1 MKPSQNAQCLSK
13 NQFSFHSLSLSH
25 FFFIIISACICNAG
39 FVGNGTYCP
48 RPCESNPCQNNGTCV
63 NGLDEHL
70 CKCKSGFDGN
80 NCENEL
86 MPTGSDNTNLL
97 VGILVPVFCIFV
109 VATFLI
115 VYFYRKWKLIKT
127 KSNELHQRLLNSH
140 GFELEQGESENFF
153 GISTFGD
160 GRAVPETPLLNT
172 KLEVSLPGFLKMDYK
187 TQLEIGEN
195 IGGGGSAEIY
205 KGVLI
210 DQNLQM
216 KYGFSEVAI
225 KQIKDEANLTEE
237 QNRIKFQQEVAIL
250 WSLDNQLNVMKLI
263 DYSIKPRYII
273 TKLYPTDLF
282 KFIHTSTIE
291 ITSKMIFNLTFE
303 ISTGL
308 TAIHAIKL
316 LIVISKALIF
326 CLKRFRKMVKLE

>member
-1 MKPSQNAQCLSK
+1 
-13 NQFSFHSLSLSH
+13 
-25 FFFIIISACICNAG
+25 
-39 FVGNGTYCP
+39 
-48 RPCESNPCQNNGTCV
+48 
-63 NGLDEHL
+63 
-70 CKCKSGFDGN
+70 
-80 NCENEL
+80 

-263 DYSIKPRYII
+263 GYSIKPRYII

-308 TAIHAIKL
+308 TAIHGNQIAHRDIKSPNILLEAIQENGKTRMRA
-316 LIVISKALIF
+316 VICDFGIARSAGGHELPNTLMFNIQGMSPRYTAPEIFSHFKSKAAVFAIPNQ
-326 CLKRFRKMVKLE
+326 KKKLRWK